1 MPSDLSPIGSD
12 LRKRSVLI
20 AGHATSVSLE
30 VEFWD
35 ALRQI
40 AARRG
45 SSLNALVASVDAGRQ
60 GNLSSALR
68 VFVLRELMSQASSPG
83 ISHGRLPR

>member
-1 MPSDLSPIGSD
+1 VTGEV
-12 LRKRSVLI
+12 RKRSVLI

-30 VEFWD
+30 VAFWD
-35 ALRQI
+35 ALKDI

-45 SSLNALVASVDAGRQ
+45 TSLNALVAEIDGERQ

-68 VFVLRELMSQASSPG
+68 VFALRELQA
-83 ISHGRLPR
+83 RLSEGLSTAP